1 MTLKLFVQAM
11 AKMLLGLVSVCFLIF
26 VPAGTIKF
34 FNGWLFVVSLF
45 VPMFLAGVVMMF
57 KSPELLKRRL
67 DINETENEQK
77 LVIVLS
83 AIMFVLGFVVAGF
96 GFRFSWYMVSKTV
109 VAFATVMFF
118 VSYVLYG
125 EVLKQNPYLSRTIK
139 VCIEQKVID
148 NGLYGI
154 VRHPMYSVTLIM
166 FLSVP
171 LILGSLYSFFIFLA
185 YPFII
190 AKRIKSEEKFLE
202 TNLDGY
208 IEYKK
213 KIKYRLIPFIW

>member
-11 AKMLLGLVSVCFLIF
+11 AKMLLGILMVCLLIF
-26 VPAGTIKF
+26 IPAGTIKF
-34 FNGWLFVVSLF
+34 FNGWLFVISLF

-96 GFRFSWYMVSKTV
+96 GFRFGWYMVSKTV

-139 VCIEQKVID
+139 VCAGQKVID
-148 NGLYGI
+148 SGLYGI

-171 LILGSLYSFFIFLA
+171 LMLGSLYSFFIFLA

-213 KIKYRLIPFIW
+213 KVKYRLIPFIW